1 MLINFQKST
10 SKMTN
15 YLMKYCEAKNFFCF
29 LEGGGI
35 SVLINGTFII
45 LYIAMTA
52 VLTDLYRR
60 FTSKSVGAQEFTCVM
75 VIA

>member
-1 MLINFQKST
+1 MLIHFQKSI

-15 YLMKYCEAKNFFCF
+15 YLMKYCEAKFFFSF
-29 LEGGGI
+29 LEGRGI

-60 FTSKSVGAQEFTCVM
+60 FTSKSVGAQ
-75 VIA
+75 